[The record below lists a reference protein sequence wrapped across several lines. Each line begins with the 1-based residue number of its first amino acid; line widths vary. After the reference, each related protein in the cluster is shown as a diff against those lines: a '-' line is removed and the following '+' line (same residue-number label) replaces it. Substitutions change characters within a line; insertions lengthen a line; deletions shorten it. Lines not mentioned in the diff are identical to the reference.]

1 MEKNNQKVEDKKS
14 EHYQFQLFVGGNT
27 IACLRAIQ
35 NSNRLFETTLKGR
48 FKIEVIDIYEHPER
62 AVQENIIT
70 IPTLIK
76 KTPLPII
83 RITGDLSDSE
93 LVLREM
99 LIEK

>member
-1 MEKNNQKVEDKKS
+1 MEKNNQKVDDKKS
-14 EHYQFQLFVGGNT
+14 EIYQFQLYVGGNS

-35 NSNRLFETTLKGR
+35 NSKRLFEKRLEGR
-48 FKIEVIDIYEHPER
+48 YEIEVIDIYKQPEK

-99 LIEK
+99 LIE

>member
-1 MEKNNQKVEDKKS
+1 MEKKNQKVDDKKS
-14 EHYQFQLFVGGNT
+14 EIYQFQLYVGGNT

-35 NSNRLFETTLKGR
+35 NSKRLFEKSLKGR
-48 FKIEVIDIYEHPER
+48 YAMEVIDIYQQPEK
-62 AVQENIIT
+62 AVEDNIIT

-99 LIEK
+99 LIE